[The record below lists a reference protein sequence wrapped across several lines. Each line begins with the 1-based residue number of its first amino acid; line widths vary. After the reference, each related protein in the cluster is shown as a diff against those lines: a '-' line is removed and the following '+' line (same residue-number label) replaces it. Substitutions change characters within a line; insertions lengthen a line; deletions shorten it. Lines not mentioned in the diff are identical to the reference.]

1 MCEIRLD
8 GGLPPDQVALITTL
22 GHRPKS
28 AAYRNHK
35 LKALPSGFDVEQTL
49 TQIYRALKGDIMGL
63 VEQVK
68 SGAIDPQQFA
78 DDAYLLIED
87 AHSKAW
93 YLGRKRSGMTDAFNS
108 ADQQAGRVAADFDSF
123 FIANWRDDFVSGR
136 YFDGEEWADGLLK
149 ERARAYGTRVRGTAN
164 EAFVL
169 GTEEQG
175 LEVEFTWDRSAAES
189 CQDCIEYESLNP
201 WLPGELPSFPGDC
214 STDCRH
220 NCQCRIVRSD
230 GKLGFDPFD
239 D

>member
-1 MCEIRLD
+1 MD
-8 GGLPPDQVALITTL
+8 GGLPPDQAVLITTL
-22 GHRPKS
+22 GHRPRSK
-28 AAYRNHK
+28 AYRDNVD
-35 LKALPSGFDVEQTL
+35 KALPSGFDVEETL
-49 TQIYRALKGDIMGL
+49 TQIYRALKGDLMGL

-93 YLGRKRSGMTDAFNS
+93 FIGRKRSGMTDAFNS
-108 ADQQAGRVAADFDSF
+108 ADQQAGRVAADFDSYWLG
-123 FIANWRDDFVSGR
+123 NWRDDFVSGR

-149 ERARAYGTRVRGTAN
+149 ERARAYGSRVRGTAN

-175 LEVEFTWDRSAAES
+175 LDASFEWRLGSSEH
-189 CQDCIEYESLNP
+189 CQDCLNASAQNP
-201 WLPGELPSFPGDC
+201 WLANELPIFPGDN

-220 NCQCRIVRSD
+220 NCKCSLVRSD
-230 GKLGFDPFD
+230 GELAFDPFD

>member
-1 MCEIRLD
+1 MD

-35 LKALPSGFDVEQTL
+35 LKALPSGFDVEETL
-49 TQIYRALKGDIMGL
+49 TQIYRALKGDLMGL

-93 YLGRKRSGMTDAFNS
+93 FIGRKRSGMTDAFNS
-108 ADQQAGRVAADFDSF
+108 ADQQAGRVAADFDSYWLG
-123 FIANWRDDFVSGR
+123 NWRDDFVSGR

-149 ERARAYGTRVRGTAN
+149 ERARAYGSRVRGTAN

-175 LEVEFTWDRSAAES
+175 LDASFEWRLGSSEH
-189 CQDCIEYESLNP
+189 CQDCLNASAQNP
-201 WLPGELPSFPGDC
+201 WLANELPIFPGDN

-220 NCQCRIVRSD
+220 NCKCSLVRSD
-230 GKLGFDPFD
+230 GELAFDPFD